1 MQKFVRNKKTLSLG
15 PKISYF
21 GIFGLQFCEIM
32 IIFEIT
38 FHDFAEKQSFVRNK
52 SPSNLITKMLH
63 LSIFRLK
70 SGKYIVLIFEISIH
84 EFFIMRRFMQ
94 KQKKTPQ
101 I

>member
-1 MQKFVRNKKTLSLG
+1 MRNKKTLSLG

-38 FHDFAEKQSFVRNK
+38 FAEKQSFVRNK

-70 SGKYIVLIFEISIH
+70 SGKYIVLIFEISTH